1 MQVQSICQVL
11 NWDVFFCENKT
22 FKKDR
27 KLRKVESNDRKDN
40 LRRSAFEKN
49 DLRMLQMMDDKAFFD
64 NAVYHKGC
72 ITKYLLS
79 KAKSESLNIASSILD
94 HDTAFRS
101 LISDVHED
109 LFVGKKAFPMSQI
122 LEIYISHLPD
132 HLPKTYPVTKLQ
144 DKLERYYDKAIIVQP
159 QRGQGKSNFVFSSNV
174 SIGNVVAAAG
184 KLKSKLKTSEI
195 EQEVS
200 QVSDNISD
208 DQILHS
214 AAKILRRD
222 IENLTVPTDDY
233 PTPNEASLA
242 VSMERMPSSLTK
254 FVLAMG
260 QKYSV
265 QTFDQQLYSI
275 AKQVAWTMPESFR
288 NNITRL
294 GGFHTLSC
302 FIAAIGKL

>member
-1 MQVQSICQVL
+1 
-11 NWDVFFCENKT
+11 
-22 FKKDR
+22 
-27 KLRKVESNDRKDN
+27 
-40 LRRSAFEKN
+40 
-49 DLRMLQMMDDKAFFD
+49 MLQMMDDKAFFD

-275 AKQVAWTMPESFR
+275 AKQVAWTMPETFR
-288 NNITRL
+288 NHIIRL

-302 FIAAIGKL
+302 FIAAIGKLLTTYL

>member
-1 MQVQSICQVL
+1 
-11 NWDVFFCENKT
+11 
-22 FKKDR
+22 
-27 KLRKVESNDRKDN
+27 
-40 LRRSAFEKN
+40 
-49 DLRMLQMMDDKAFFD
+49 MMDDKAFFD

-109 LFVGKKAFPMSQI
+109 LFVGRKAFPMSQI
-122 LEIYISHLPD
+122 LQIYISHLPD

-254 FVLAMG
+254 FVCWLMDNKSFKDASEPYVVPFDKIRKVMGITECIVSVSKDTFTPFHLGLA
-260 QKYSV
+260 V
-265 QTFDQQLYSI
+265 QLHNDF
-275 AKQVAWTMPESFR
+275 
-288 NNITRL
+288 
-294 GGFHTLSC
+294 G
-302 FIAAIGKL
+302 